1 MTRARTAYP
10 AVSRSRVV
18 SFLAALRG
26 RSHSGLYVLTGASGG
41 LVGAGLAI
49 VAAEIVLSALGTKD
63 EFFTSVLAT
72 GVLFGVFASTLSLIL
87 LAGIRFYH
95 RQHMRWALSVAVA
108 VSTLFAGALAGALC
122 QLISN
127 FLTESP
133 GEGNPITATPIVF
146 VAASIL
152 VGALLGVT
160 LSRCVPNLQP
170 LRGLNAGLI
179 AGVASGLATAGLVV
193 LDFAAPVWRLA
204 GLAVLGSALGAAT
217 AFVERRFR
225 DAVIEIEWEPNQT
238 TRVGLGD
245 KPITIGGGKDH
256 ILIPGAPAHVSSVAL
271 RNGQIEHIETSNS
284 KRTPLKD
291 GSKLRVG
298 GLVMVIHANHLPL
311 N

>member
-1 MTRARTAYP
+1 MTRARKTQP
-10 AVSRSRVV
+10 AVSRGRIAS
-18 SFLAALRG
+18 SFAAIRG
-26 RSHSGLYVLTGASGG
+26 RSHSGLYVLMGAFGG
-41 LVGAGLAI
+41 LIGGGLAI
-49 VAAEIVLSALGTKD
+49 VAAEIVLSAMGTKD
-63 EFFTSVLAT
+63 DYFTSVLAT
-72 GVLFGVFASTLSLIL
+72 GVIFGVFASTLSVTL

-95 RQHMRWALSVAVA
+95 RQRMRWALSTAVA

-127 FLTESP
+127 FSTESP
-133 GEGNPITATPIVF
+133 GTRSPITATPIVF

-170 LRGLNAGLI
+170 LRGLSAGLI

-193 LDFAAPVWRLA
+193 LDFPAPAWRLA

-217 AFVERRFR
+217 AFVESRFR
-225 DAVIEIEWEPNQT
+225 DAVIEIEWEPKQM

-245 KPITIGGGKDH
+245 KAITIGGGKDH

-298 GLVMVIHANHLPL
+298 GLVMVIHANHLPI

>member
-1 MTRARTAYP
+1 MTRAHP

-18 SFLAALRG
+18 SFLAVLRG
-26 RSHSGLYVLTGASGG
+26 RSHSGLYLLTGAFGG

-63 EFFTSVLAT
+63 DSFTSVLAT
-72 GVLFGVFASTLSLIL
+72 GVLFGVFASTLSVTL

-95 RQHMRWALSVAVA
+95 RQSMRWAVSLAVA
-108 VSTLFAGALAGALC
+108 VSNLFAGALAGALC

-127 FLTESP
+127 FFTESP
-133 GEGNPITATPIVF
+133 GAGNPITATPIVF
-146 VAASIL
+146 VVASIL
-152 VGALLGVT
+152 VSALLGAT

-179 AGVASGLATAGLVV
+179 AGVASGLSTAGLRV
-193 LDFAAPVWRLA
+193 LDFAAPICHLA
-204 GLAVLGSALGAAT
+204 GLAVLGAALGAAM

-225 DAVIEIEWEPNQT
+225 DAMIEIEWEPDQR

-245 KPITIGGGKDH
+245 KPITIGGGRDH
-256 ILIPGAPAHVSSVAL
+256 ILIPGASTHVSSVAV
-271 RNGQIEHIETSNS
+271 RNGQIEHIEMSNG

-291 GSKLRVG
+291 GSRLRVG
-298 GLVMVIHANHLPL
+298 GLVMVVHANQLPL